1 MKHLGKLATLLLGV
15 AMIGASLAA
24 ANAAPKAASKVSAQA
39 TFPASSIRVLYRG
52 MTPPLSAIAAASAAH
67 PAAAGGSGNS
77 ADLARFRQLINRGQ
91 TEGGDSPPIVG
102 WTVPTA
108 PSLPISMQ
116 QKVMTSFNAQ
126 GEFNTRFTNG
136 GNAFSSEP
144 PDQGL
149 CVNAKYELETTNSVI
164 QVYDK
169 AGNPLL
175 AGKKFFPTG
184 PSVGLSYTQFYG
196 YPDEFVRPS
205 GPFGPS
211 LFDPSCQYDQASGR
225 WFHLVDSL
233 GQRPAN
239 GALTGRGWVDLAVSA
254 SSNPLGRWFLYKIST
269 QNDGTQGTPNHH
281 CDTGFC
287 FADFPHFAVN
297 GGGVFITTNEYA
309 FFGGE
314 GYSGAQL
321 YAMDKADLENGGGA
335 TTATYFQNLT
345 VPSLT
350 QKAFTLWP
358 SSSGPHSFVSD
369 AGGVEY
375 FLSSTA
381 GDGSETGNTTRGS
394 DRIVVWA
401 LTGTSHL
408 SGSSA
413 SAVAPRLLQTVVPT
427 EVYVFPVKSLQR
439 PGPTPLL
446 RCINQGV
453 NCLGAPAPFKQAGP
467 YPLDS
472 SDTRILSGWLEHG
485 VLWGTLA
492 TGIQGSGGS
501 DYTSD
506 NNFAPTP
513 VDTKAGVAYFAFS
526 PHLVGGNLEAG
537 VLQQGY
543 LAVDG
548 NNLTYPSLAMGPNN
562 TGIVGATLVGPNRYP
577 SAVFIRLGLGVQP
590 TAVSI
595 AASGAAPSDGFTGT
609 WQGGFSPR
617 WGDYGAATRSP
628 DGSIWFGAEYV
639 NSRCDYAAFLSDT
652 TCGFTRG
659 FFANYGTRITQVA
672 P

>member
-1 MKHLGKLATLLLGV
+1 MQV
-15 AMIGASLAA
+15 
-24 ANAAPKAASKVSAQA
+24 
-39 TFPASSIRVLYRG
+39 RYRG
-52 MTPPLSAIAAASAAH
+52 MTPRLSVLAASASVARS
-67 PAAAGGSGNS
+67 AATGASGN
-77 ADLARFRQLINRGQ
+77 AGDLAHFRQLIDRGQ
-91 TEGGDSPPIVG
+91 TESGAAPPIVG

-116 QKVMTSFNAQ
+116 QQVMTSFNAQ
-126 GEFNTRFTNG
+126 GEFQTRFTNG

-149 CVNAKYELETTNSVI
+149 CVNSKYELETTNSVL

-175 AGKKFFPTG
+175 AGKKLFPTG

-239 GALTGRGWVDLAVSA
+239 AALTGLGWVDLAVSVT
-254 SSNPLGRWFLYKIST
+254 SNPLGRWYLYKIYT
-269 QNDGTQGTPNHH
+269 QNDGNQGTPNHH

-287 FADFPHFAVN
+287 FADFPHLAVN

-309 FFGGE
+309 FFGGT
-314 GYSGAQL
+314 GFSGAQL
-321 YAMDKADLENGGGA
+321 YAMDKADLENGGPSSA
-335 TTATYFQNLT
+335 AYFQNLT
-345 VPSLT
+345 VPSLG
-350 QKAFTLWP
+350 QRAFTLWP
-358 SSSGPHSFVSD
+358 SSSTPGSFVSD

-381 GDGSETGNTTRGS
+381 GDGSETGNATRGS
-394 DRIVVWA
+394 DRVVVWA
-401 LTGTSHL
+401 LTDTSHL
-408 SGSSA
+408 SDSSGA
-413 SAVAPRLLQTVVPT
+413 RLLQTVVPT
-427 EVYVFPVKSLQR
+427 EVYVFPPKSLQQ

-446 RCINQGV
+446 HCTNQGV
-453 NCLGAPAPFKQAGP
+453 NCVGNPVPFKQVGP

-472 SDTRILSGWLEHG
+472 SDTRILAGWLQNG

-492 TGIQGSGGS
+492 TGIRGSGGS
-501 DYTSD
+501 SYSPT

-513 VDTKAGVAYFAFS
+513 LHMKAGIAYFAFA
-526 PHLVGGNLEAG
+526 PHIQQGRLVAG

-548 NNLTYPSLAMGPNN
+548 NNLTYPSLAMGQAN
-562 TGIVGATLVGPNRYP
+562 TGIVGATLVGPTRYP
-577 SAVFIRLGLGVQP
+577 SAVFIRLGLGQQP
-590 TAVSI
+590 TAVSV
-595 AASGAAPSDGFTGT
+595 ASRGIAPSDGFTGT
-609 WQGGFSPR
+609 FEGGFSPR
-617 WGDYGAATRSP
+617 WGDYGAAVRSP
-628 DGSIWFGAEYV
+628 DGSLWFGAEYV
-639 NSRCDYAAFLSDT
+639 NSRCDYAQFLADT

-659 FFANYGTRITQVA
+659 FFANYGTRLTQVA